1 MDLVMNEQIQTHPV
15 DGPVEKL
22 RWAAA
27 IALVIAG
34 IVMYYVW
41 SDRGVALRW
50 AAMAAGLA
58 LGIGVFALSNAGRRF
73 WAFVLDSR
81 IELRKV
87 VWPERQEAMT
97 TTAVVFG
104 FVAVAGLF
112 FWLLDLLLT
121 WATNYLTGQGG

>member
-1 MDLVMNEQIQTHPV
+1 MNEQIQTHPD

-22 RWAAA
+22 KWAAA

-34 IVMYYVW
+34 IVLYYVW
-41 SDRGVALRW
+41 AAQGPAVRW
-50 AAMAAGLA
+50 AAMAGGLV

-73 WAFVLDSR
+73 WTFVLDSR

-87 VWPERQEAMT
+87 VWPSRQEAMT

>member
-1 MDLVMNEQIQTHPV
+1 MNETIQTQQD

-22 RWAAA
+22 KWAAA

-34 IVMYYVW
+34 IVLYYVW
-41 SDRGVALRW
+41 SERGAAVRW
-50 AAMAAGLA
+50 AAMVAGLV
-58 LGIGVFALSNAGRRF
+58 LGIGVFAVSNAGRRF

-87 VWPERQEAMT
+87 VWPERQETMT

-104 FVAVAGLF
+104 FVAIAGLF

-121 WATNYLTGQGG
+121 WATNYLTGQG

>member
-1 MDLVMNEQIQTHPV
+1 MNEQIQEQRI

-22 RWAAA
+22 KWTAA

-34 IVMYYVW
+34 IVLYYVW
-41 SDRGVALRW
+41 SDRGTTLRW
-50 AAMAAGLA
+50 AGMIGGLV
-58 LGIGVFALSNAGRRF
+58 LGIGAFALSEAGRRF
-73 WAFVLDSR
+73 WSFVLESR

-87 VWPERQEAMT
+87 VWPDRQETMT

-104 FVAVAGLF
+104 FVAISGLF

>member
-1 MDLVMNEQIQTHPV
+1 MNEQIQEQLP

-22 RWAAA
+22 KWAAA

-34 IVMYYVW
+34 IALYYVW
-41 SDRGVALRW
+41 SERSSAQRWLGMVGGLVLGVGAF
-50 AAMAAGLA
+50 AM
-58 LGIGVFALSNAGRRF
+58 SNAGRRF
-73 WAFVLDSR
+73 WAFVLESR

-87 VWPERQEAMT
+87 VWPDRQETMT
-97 TTAVVFG
+97 TTAVVFV

>member
-1 MDLVMNEQIQTHPV
+1 MNEQIQEQPI

-22 RWAAA
+22 KWTAA

-34 IVMYYVW
+34 IVLYYVW
-41 SDRGVALRW
+41 SDRGDAQRW
-50 AAMAAGLA
+50 AGMFGGLA
-58 LGIGVFALSNAGRRF
+58 LGIGVFALSGAGRRF
-73 WAFVLDSR
+73 WNFVLESR

-87 VWPERQEAMT
+87 VWPDRQETMT

-104 FVAVAGLF
+104 FVAIAGLF

-121 WATNYLTGQGG
+121 WVTNYLTGQGG